1 MPKGFEYA
9 GFWLRFAATL
19 IDGLILLIPSSI
31 LAFLLP
37 FSEIIL
43 NWLYYA
49 CLESSKSQATLGKRI
64 VGIKIVDYNGKRIT
78 FGRASGRHFS
88 KLISALILGVGF
100 LMIAFTSEKQGLHDI
115 IAKCYVIKHKK

>member
-1 MPKGFEYA
+1 M
-9 GFWLRFAATL
+9 
-19 IDGLILLIPSSI
+19 LIPSLI

-37 FSEIIL
+37 FFEIIL

>member
-19 IDGLILLIPSSI
+19 IDGLILLIPSLI

-37 FSEIIL
+37 FFEIIL

-64 VGIKIVDYNGKRIT
+64 VGIKLLIIMEKELHLDVHLEDT
-78 FGRASGRHFS
+78 F
-88 KLISALILGVGF
+88 
-100 LMIAFTSEKQGLHDI
+100 QN
-115 IAKCYVIKHKK
+115 